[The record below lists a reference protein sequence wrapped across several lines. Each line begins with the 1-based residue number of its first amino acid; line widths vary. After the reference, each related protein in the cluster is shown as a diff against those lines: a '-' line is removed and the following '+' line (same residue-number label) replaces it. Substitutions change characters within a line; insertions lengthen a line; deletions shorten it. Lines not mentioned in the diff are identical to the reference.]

1 MPRPHAVFTV
11 DEELSWIVHL
21 PEALAGA
28 TGTATPASLAS
39 LGAEF
44 DALDSV
50 LAGPA
55 GEQLAGAIT
64 AALMQW
70 LRELPEL
77 PELPFIGEPFG
88 GAEGTD

>member
-1 MPRPHAVFTV
+1 MARPRAVFTV
-11 DEELSWIVHL
+11 DEQLLWLVTL

-28 TGTATPASLAS
+28 ARAATPASLAS
-39 LGAEF
+39 LDAELE
-44 DALDSV
+44 ALGSEY
-50 LAGPA
+50 AGSA
-55 GEQLAGAIT
+55 GGQLAGAVT

-70 LRELPEL
+70 LREL

>member
-1 MPRPHAVFTV
+1 MPRPRAVFTV
-11 DEELSWIVHL
+11 DEQLLWLVTL

-28 TGTATPASLAS
+28 TRAATPASLAA
-39 LGAEF
+39 LGAEL
-44 DALDSV
+44 DALESE

-55 GEQLAGAIT
+55 GGRLAGVVT

-70 LRELPEL
+70 LQEL